1 MSSPV
6 VFEISHCKQKTYNNI
21 FQAGGVLAM
30 GWGPPARAQ
39 PCHGT
44 EDRLPRRSKRREH
57 IVRQQAETLLGLRA
71 TLPKHEPKRDAAT
84 QTGPDATPRTSL
96 RQLANAVARVPASAT
111 DQKAIEVRR
120 ALRNLHL
127 LLRSERLYVKDH
139 PLRLDSLDSAYDSI
153 RNATEILGGLEIR
166 VERGGLVAPRIG
178 DAHLPDARGEM
189 QALAIDLQ
197 RAGIHV
203 MTFSKKFHVGELDTL
218 AGLVKASLLKS
229 EDPANSAGN
238 AWWPARLLENRV
250 EGISINTQTERRVDT
265 VLASLIAALVAYGG
279 HSPRETTDA
288 PIQAPDFDDLV
299 ACLRLLAR
307 LTPPLE
313 SARGLSPEEA
323 ARAIHGA
330 MEEASRDSVC
340 MLLSSVSQYGPREGE
355 RPQPYLLRL
364 SEHLIF
370 EFLGAEF
377 SSGSLTASSVRP
389 TINRLSDVMVDAG
402 GYSGP
407 HSSQHLSSLAVTWA
421 TDTHREQLIDRFW
434 LELPP
439 REKSAVLRGPDVW
452 CVPVAALRHTLG
464 QLADAGADAPRREA
478 RNIILNYAR
487 RIEHADPSARRSV
500 AAGLNEMSSII
511 ESLWPNQLPEDLS
524 RGAMKALDEEK
535 APETAAL
542 LAAFVES
549 LGRIAVNRADYSGFE
564 NILTSLERA
573 PQDKEHG
580 HVATLANRLVVQDR
594 WLLLVDAALANRP
607 LDPCLPRLLQRDPER
622 LLDRLTLLLTEPRGA
637 EMVPAMAR
645 LLRTIGVPVLN
656 LLETRLYEARRQRVT
671 AAIKLLAASD
681 PERLLRGLARAMAS
695 WEWNLQDLAVSELS
709 RPNNA
714 ASALTTAFV
723 FSAILADAHP
733 MVVPMMIDQL
743 GLAQETTAV
752 PQLMEIA
759 AGEHESLRDQFVRIK
774 AIEALGRM
782 RAPEAAE
789 LLRRL
794 SENRDGL
801 TYAEPAGLRAAAEDA
816 LALIENRPSFKQAAA
831 AFGAPAQSSSGYVIP
846 RRYTRVPL
854 DSPLRAQIEGA
865 PAGLTRVRTISL
877 GGAYLESP
885 RKLSVGDSIKLEVRA
900 GLRKINFTAVVRNIG
915 PDGGGVEFVHMRD
928 EDREKLRKLVQRHL
942 QL

>member
-1 MSSPV
+1 MAV
-6 VFEISHCKQKTYNNI
+6 
-21 FQAGGVLAM
+21 
-30 GWGPPARAQ
+30 
-39 PCHGT
+39 
-44 EDRLPRRSKRREH
+44 
-57 IVRQQAETLLGLRA
+57 RA
-71 TLPKHEPKRDAAT
+71 TLPVHEAKREAT
-84 QTGPDATPRTSL
+84 SQASPDVTPRTSL
-96 RQLANAVARVPASAT
+96 RQLASAVSRVPASVM
-111 DQKAIEVRR
+111 DQKAVEVQR

-127 LLRSERLYVKDH
+127 LIRSERLYEKDH
-139 PLRLDSLDSAYDSI
+139 PHRLDSLDAAYDSI
-153 RNATEILGGLEIR
+153 RNAAEMLGGLEIR
-166 VERGGLVAPRIG
+166 AERGGLVAPRIG

-189 QALAIDLQ
+189 QALALDLH
-197 RAGIHV
+197 RAGIHALV
-203 MTFSKKFHVGELDTL
+203 FSKKFHVGELDTL
-218 AGLVKASLLKS
+218 ARLVKASLLRS

-238 AWWPARLLENRV
+238 TWWPARLLENRV

-265 VLASLIAALVAYGG
+265 VLASLIGALVAYGG
-279 HSPRETTDA
+279 HSPRETADS

-299 ACLRLLAR
+299 ASLRLLAR

-313 SARGLSPEEA
+313 TARGLSPEEA

-330 MEEASRDSVC
+330 MEEASRDSVS
-340 MLLSSVSQYGPREGE
+340 MLLSSVSQYEPREGE

-364 SEHLIF
+364 SEHIIF
-370 EFLGAEF
+370 EFLNAEF
-377 SSGSLTASSVRP
+377 SSGALTATSVKP
-389 TINRLSDVMVDAG
+389 TFYRLGDVIVAAG

-452 CVPVAALRHTLG
+452 CVPVAALRNTLG

-478 RNIILNYAR
+478 RNIVLNYAR
-487 RIEHADPSARRSV
+487 RIEHADASARRSV
-500 AAGLNEMSSII
+500 AAGLNELSSII

-524 RGAMKALDEEK
+524 RGAMKALDSEK
-535 APETAAL
+535 SPETAAL

-564 NILTSLERA
+564 TILTGLERA
-573 PQDKEHG
+573 PQDKEHD
-580 HVATLANRLVVQDR
+580 HMAALANRLVAQDR

-607 LDPCLPRLLQRDPER
+607 LDPILPRLLQRDPER

-671 AAIKLLAASD
+671 AAIKLLAAADS
-681 PERLLRGLARAMAS
+681 ERLLRGLARAMAS

-709 RPNNA
+709 RPNNS
-714 ASALTTAFV
+714 ASALSTAFV

-743 GLAQETTAV
+743 GLAQEATAV

-774 AIEALGRM
+774 AIEALGRL
-782 RAPEAAE
+782 RAAEAAE
-789 LLRRL
+789 LLRTLVESR
-794 SENRDGL
+794 EGL

-831 AFGAPAQSSSGYVIP
+831 AFGAPGQSSSGYITP

-865 PAGLTRVRTISL
+865 PAGLARVKTISL

-915 PDGGGVEFVHMRD
+915 PDGSGVEFVHMRD

-942 QL
+942 HL

>member
-1 MSSPV
+1 LV
-6 VFEISHCKQKTYNNI
+6 VK
-21 FQAGGVLAM
+21 
-30 GWGPPARAQ
+30 
-39 PCHGT
+39 
-44 EDRLPRRSKRREH
+44 
-57 IVRQQAETLLGLRA
+57 A
-71 TLPKHEPKRDAAT
+71 TLPVVEAQRDPS
-84 QTGPDATPRTSL
+84 QSNPDLTPRTYL
-96 RQLANAVARVPASAT
+96 RQLATAVSRVPAVAT
-111 DQKAIEVRR
+111 DHKGIEVQK

-127 LLRSERLYVKDH
+127 LMRSERLYEKDH
-139 PLRLDSLDSAYDSI
+139 PRRLDSLDSAYDSI
-153 RNATEILGGLEIR
+153 RSATETLGGLEIR
-166 VERGGLVAPRIG
+166 VERGGLVAPRLG
-178 DAHLPDARGEM
+178 DAHLPDTRGEM
-189 QALAIDLQ
+189 QALAVDLQ
-197 RAGIHV
+197 RAGV
-203 MTFSKKFHVGELDTL
+203 YALLFSKKFHVGELDTL
-218 AGLVKASLLKS
+218 VRLVKASLLRS
-229 EDPANSAGN
+229 EEPANGGGN
-238 AWWPARLLENRV
+238 GWWPARLLENRV
-250 EGISINTQTERRVDT
+250 EGISVNTQTERRVDT

-279 HSPRETTDA
+279 HSPREAADS

-299 ACLRLLAR
+299 SCLRLLAR

-330 MEEASRDSVC
+330 MEEASRDSVS

-364 SEHLIF
+364 SEHVIF
-370 EFLGAEF
+370 EFLSAEF
-377 SSGSLTASSVRP
+377 ASGSLTASSVRP
-389 TINRLSDVMVDAG
+389 TFYRLSDVMVEAG

-421 TDTHREQLIDRFW
+421 TDTHRERLIDRFW
-434 LELPP
+434 LDLSP

-478 RNIILNYAR
+478 RNIVLNYAR
-487 RIEHADPSARRSV
+487 RIDHADPSARRSV
-500 AAGLNEMSSII
+500 AAGLNELSSIL

-524 RGAMKALDEEK
+524 RGAMKALDTEK
-535 APETAAL
+535 SPETAAL

-564 NILTSLERA
+564 TILTGLERV

-580 HVATLANRLVVQDR
+580 HMAALANRLVAQDR
-594 WLLLVDAALANRP
+594 WLLLVDAALANRA
-607 LDPCLPRLLQRDPER
+607 LDPVLPRLLQRDPER
-622 LLDRLTLLLTEPRGA
+622 LLDRMTLLLTEPRGA

-671 AAIKLLAASD
+671 AAIKLLAAAD

-709 RPNNA
+709 RPNNS
-714 ASALTTAFV
+714 ASAVSTAFV
-723 FSAILADAHP
+723 FSAILSDAHP

-759 AGEHESLRDQFVRIK
+759 AGEHEVLRDQFVRIK
-774 AIEALGRM
+774 AIEALGRL

-789 LLRRL
+789 LLRTLAQSR
-794 SENRDGL
+794 EGL
-801 TYAEPAGLRAAAEDA
+801 AYVEPAGLRAAAEDA
-816 LALIENRPSFKQAAA
+816 LALIEDRPTFKQAAA
-831 AFGAPAQSSSGYVIP
+831 AFGAPGQSSSSYVIP

-854 DSPLRAQIEGA
+854 ESPLRAQIEGA
-865 PAGLTRVRTISL
+865 PAGLARVKTISL

-885 RKLSVGDSIKLEVRA
+885 RKLSIGDSIKLEVRA

-915 PDGGGVEFVHMRD
+915 PDGSGVEFVHMRD

>member
-1 MSSPV
+1 
-6 VFEISHCKQKTYNNI
+6 
-21 FQAGGVLAM
+21 
-30 GWGPPARAQ
+30 
-39 PCHGT
+39 
-44 EDRLPRRSKRREH
+44 
-57 IVRQQAETLLGLRA
+57 
-71 TLPKHEPKRDAAT
+71 
-84 QTGPDATPRTSL
+84 
-96 RQLANAVARVPASAT
+96 
-111 DQKAIEVRR
+111 
-120 ALRNLHL
+120 
-127 LLRSERLYVKDH
+127 
-139 PLRLDSLDSAYDSI
+139 
-153 RNATEILGGLEIR
+153 
-166 VERGGLVAPRIG
+166 
-178 DAHLPDARGEM
+178 
-189 QALAIDLQ
+189 
-197 RAGIHV
+197 
-203 MTFSKKFHVGELDTL
+203 
-218 AGLVKASLLKS
+218 
-229 EDPANSAGN
+229 
-238 AWWPARLLENRV
+238 
-250 EGISINTQTERRVDT
+250 
-265 VLASLIAALVAYGG
+265 
-279 HSPRETTDA
+279 
-288 PIQAPDFDDLV
+288 
-299 ACLRLLAR
+299 
-307 LTPPLE
+307 
-313 SARGLSPEEA
+313 
-323 ARAIHGA
+323 
-330 MEEASRDSVC
+330 
-340 MLLSSVSQYGPREGE
+340 
-355 RPQPYLLRL
+355 LRL

-645 LLRTIGVPVLN
+645 LLRNIGVPVLN

-681 PERLLRGLARAMAS
+681 HERLLRGLARAMAS

>member
-1 MSSPV
+1 MVRRAAVPINEAKREAPSPA
-6 VFEISHCKQKTYNNI
+6 S
-21 FQAGGVLAM
+21 
-30 GWGPPARAQ
+30 
-39 PCHGT
+39 
-44 EDRLPRRSKRREH
+44 
-57 IVRQQAETLLGLRA
+57 
-71 TLPKHEPKRDAAT
+71 
-84 QTGPDATPRTSL
+84 PDATPRTSL
-96 RQLANAVARVPASAT
+96 RQLAYAVARVPASIM
-111 DQKAIEVRR
+111 DQKASEVQH

-127 LLRSERLYVKDH
+127 LIRSERLYEKDH

-153 RNATEILGGLEIR
+153 RSVTELLGGLEIR

-178 DAHLPDARGEM
+178 DAHLPDSRGEM
-189 QALAIDLQ
+189 QALAADLQ
-197 RAGIHV
+197 RAGIHALA
-203 MTFSKKFHVGELDTL
+203 FLKKFHVGELDTL
-218 AGLVKASLLKS
+218 SRLVKASLLKS
-229 EDPANSAGN
+229 EDPANGTGN
-238 AWWPARLLENRV
+238 SWWPARLLENRV

-265 VLASLIAALVAYGG
+265 VLASLIGALVAYGG
-279 HSPRETTDA
+279 HSPREKADL
-288 PIQAPDFDDLV
+288 PIQPPDFDDLV
-299 ACLRLLAR
+299 ACLRLLAQ

-364 SEHLIF
+364 SENIIF

-389 TINRLSDVMVDAG
+389 TISRLSDVIVEAG

-421 TDTHREQLIDRFW
+421 TDTHREQLIDKFW

-464 QLADAGADAPRREA
+464 QLAEAGADAPRREA
-478 RNIILNYAR
+478 RNIVLNYAR
-487 RIEHADPSARRSV
+487 RIEHAEACARRFV
-500 AAGLNEMSSII
+500 AAGLNELSSII

-524 RGAMKALDEEK
+524 RGAMKALDMEK
-535 APETAAL
+535 SPETAAL

-549 LGRIAVNRADYSGFE
+549 LGRIAVNRGDYSGFE
-564 NILTSLERA
+564 TILTGLERA
-573 PQDKEHG
+573 PHDKEHD
-580 HVATLANRLVVQDR
+580 HVSALAHRLVAQDR
-594 WLLLVDAALANRP
+594 WLLLADAALANRP
-607 LDPCLPRLLQRDPER
+607 LDPVLPRLLQRDPER
-622 LLDRLTLLLTEPRGA
+622 LLDRMTLLLTEPRGP

-671 AAIKLLAASD
+671 AAIKLLAAAD
-681 PERLLRGLARAMAS
+681 PERLLRGLTRAMAS

-709 RPNNA
+709 RPSNSS
-714 ASALTTAFV
+714 SALSTAFV

-752 PQLMEIA
+752 SQLMEIA
-759 AGEHESLRDQFVRIK
+759 AGEHEVLRDQFVRIK

-782 RAPEAAE
+782 RASEAAE
-789 LLRRL
+789 LLRKL
-794 SENRDGL
+794 AENREGL
-801 TYAEPAGLRAAAEDA
+801 TYVEPAGLRAAAEDA

-831 AFGAPAQSSSGYVIP
+831 AFGAPGQSSSGYVIP

-854 DSPLRAQIEGA
+854 ESPLRAQIEGA
-865 PAGLTRVRTISL
+865 PAGLSRVKTISL

-885 RKLSVGDSIKLEVRA
+885 GKLAIGDSIKLEVRA

-915 PDGGGVEFVHMRD
+915 PDGSGIEFVHMRD

>member
-1 MSSPV
+1 MV
-6 VFEISHCKQKTYNNI
+6 
-21 FQAGGVLAM
+21 
-30 GWGPPARAQ
+30 
-39 PCHGT
+39 
-44 EDRLPRRSKRREH
+44 
-57 IVRQQAETLLGLRA
+57 LRA
-71 TLPKHEPKRDAAT
+71 TLPVHEAKRET
-84 QTGPDATPRTSL
+84 SSPQLNPDATPRTSL
-96 RQLANAVARVPASAT
+96 RLLANAVSRIPAGHT
-111 DQKAIEVRR
+111 DHKAIEVQR

-127 LLRSERLYVKDH
+127 LMRSERLYEKDH
-139 PLRLDSLDSAYDSI
+139 PRRLDSLDSAYDSI
-153 RNATEILGGLEIR
+153 RNTTEILGGLEIR

-178 DAHLPDARGEM
+178 DGHLPDVRGEM
-189 QALAIDLQ
+189 QALATDLH
-197 RAGIHV
+197 RAGIYALD
-203 MTFSKKFHVGELDTL
+203 FSKKFHVGELDTL
-218 AGLVKASLLKS
+218 ARLVKASLLRS
-229 EDPANSAGN
+229 EEPANGGDN
-238 AWWPARLLENRV
+238 AWWPARLLENHV
-250 EGISINTQTERRVDT
+250 EGISVNTQTERRVDT

-279 HSPRETTDA
+279 HSPRETADA

-299 ACLRLLAR
+299 ASLRLLAR

-364 SEHLIF
+364 SENIVF
-370 EFLGAEF
+370 EFLTAEF
-377 SSGSLTASSVRP
+377 SSGSLTALSVRP
-389 TINRLSDVMVDAG
+389 TIFRLTDVIVEAG

-434 LELPP
+434 LELSP
-439 REKSAVLRGPDVW
+439 REKSAVLRSPDVW

-478 RNIILNYAR
+478 RNIVLNYAR
-487 RIEHADPSARRSV
+487 RLEHADPSARRFV
-500 AAGLNEMSSII
+500 AAGLNELSSII

-524 RGAMKALDEEK
+524 RGAMKALDMEK

-549 LGRIAVNRADYSGFE
+549 LGRVAVSRADYSSFE
-564 NILTSLERA
+564 TILTGLERV
-573 PQDKEHG
+573 PQDIEHD
-580 HVATLANRLVVQDR
+580 HMAALANRLVAQDR
-594 WLLLVDAALANRP
+594 WLLLVDAALANRA
-607 LDPCLPRLLQRDPER
+607 LDPILPRLLQRDPER
-622 LLDRLTLLLTEPRGA
+622 LLDRMTLLLTEPRGA

-671 AAIKLLAASD
+671 AAIKLLAAAD

-709 RPNNA
+709 RPNNS
-714 ASALTTAFV
+714 ASAVSTAFV

-759 AGEHESLRDQFVRIK
+759 AGEHETLRDQYVRIK

-782 RAPEAAE
+782 RAYEAAE
-789 LLRRL
+789 LLRTL
-794 SENRDGL
+794 AENREGL

-831 AFGAPAQSSSGYVIP
+831 AFGAPAQSSSGYVVP
-846 RRYTRVPL
+846 RRYVRVPL
-854 DSPLRAQIEGA
+854 ESPLRAQIEGV
-865 PAGLTRVRTISL
+865 PAGLARVKTISL

-900 GLRKINFTAVVRNIG
+900 GFRKINFTAVVRNIG
-915 PDGGGVEFVHMRD
+915 PEGSGVEFVHMRD